1 MGYWRDMSEAKPT
14 PVDDGRVG
22 RGTLMAAVILVVVVV
37 LAVWYANSGSR
48 DSDPGVTVTINTDDP
63 GTETTIAP

>member
-1 MGYWRDMSEAKPT
+1 
-14 PVDDGRVG
+14 
-22 RGTLMAAVILVVVVV
+22 MAAVILVVVVV

>member
-1 MGYWRDMSEAKPT
+1 MSEAKPI
-14 PVDDGRVG
+14 DDGRVG
-22 RGTLMAAVILVVVVV
+22 RGTLIAAVMLVIVVV

-48 DSDPGVTVTINTDDP
+48 DSDPEVTVTINTDDP